1 MKLKQYQQGGGL
13 IYTPFIPEE
22 AAVSS
27 SGSSTRSGSTD
38 DDKIDP
44 LDKEI
49 LNLMKGQDLL
59 SSDINM
65 IYDRLIAFQRKTQNL
80 SSLGGSNSYRSVM
93 PGMLQI
99 MKLVENAKANKTEWD
114 DKVSEIKKHDAG
126 AEVAMD
132 SMGRMWVQDPEKGL
146 TLVRPSD
153 FDPESQIPVSN
164 SQLIALRRRDPSLAF
179 NDAILGDTG
188 IDVVGAVDVR
198 KEIDEIIK
206 NAGSIKEVSFGKI
219 PFSQIAEDLQ
229 GEGIY
234 KTSQKYS
241 KADMKGFAELLYS
254 QLSNSAKH
262 LITANAAIAGYDK
275 MEYIKSIIATRT
287 DVDPDL
293 SYEASLTKANGMGG
307 SGGSGSD
314 GDDTKNLKER
324 NWTEQLATGY
334 NFELPKH
341 TAFNPVSTISIHAAI
356 QNTGGMKKDDGETPI
371 GPGMVD
377 AIMGTAG
384 WFKQLS
390 GQSTVT
396 FGDQIIDETA
406 LGQLMYD
413 GSTVYRIELP
423 YTEVNGEIT
432 VNWKLVEELEN
443 INKQIKGATPG
454 MIQDLLDG
462 HPELYYDPNEKIV
475 KARNSEWF
483 LTFGGMI
490 GHDFVDGLDT
500 NSRYLEKMDQDKADY
515 WHKQYEEAI
524 QYGFANHDKNAPKR
538 TNAPTDKGLFGI
550 DWSRTRYYHGNVFVP
565 IRLKLAGA
573 KEYYPAARHM
583 TNMQTEAIAARDA
596 AIQQRRDEL
605 QTDKRNYNW

>member
-1 MKLKQYQQGGGL
+1 MKLKIYQQGGGL
-13 IYTPFIPEE
+13 IYTPFIPEQTTT
-22 AAVSS
+22 ASTSASTKA
-27 SGSSTRSGSTD
+27 SGSDEDS
-38 DDKIDP
+38 KIDP
-44 LDKEI
+44 LDKELI
-49 LNLMKGQDLL
+49 NLMKGQNLL

-65 IYDRLIAFQRKTQNL
+65 IYDRLIAFQRKTQSL
-80 SSLGGSNSYRSVM
+80 SALGSTNGYRSVM

-99 MKLVENAKANKTEWD
+99 MKLVENAKANKAEWD
-114 DKVSEIKKHDAG
+114 EKVAEIKHHDAG

-132 SMGRMWVQDPEKGL
+132 SMGRMWVQDQEKGL
-146 TLVRPSD
+146 TLVKPSD
-153 FDPESQIPVSN
+153 FNPESQMPISN

-188 IDVVGAVDVR
+188 IDVVGATDVR

-206 NAGSIKEVSFGKI
+206 NAGSIKEVSFGSI

-234 KTSQKYS
+234 KTTQKYS

-287 DVDPDL
+287 DIDPDL
-293 SYEASLTKANGMGG
+293 SYEASLTKASGKGGAGG
-307 SGGSGSD
+307 SGAD
-314 GDDTKNLKER
+314 GDDAKNLKER
-324 NWTEQLATGY
+324 NWTEQLAGGY
-334 NFELPKH
+334 NFELPRI
-341 TAFNPVSTISIHAAI
+341 TTFNPVSTVSIHAAS
-356 QNTGGMKKDDGETPI
+356 QNTGGMKLDDGKTPV

-377 AIMGTAG
+377 AIMEKAG
-384 WFKQLS
+384 WFKQIS

-413 GSTVYRIELP
+413 GSTVYRIKLP
-423 YTEVNGEIT
+423 YKEVNGEIT
-432 VNWKLVEELEN
+432 VNWELVEELEN

-454 MIQDLLDG
+454 MIQDLLEG
-462 HPELYYDPNEKIV
+462 HPELYYDPEEKMV

-483 LTFGGMI
+483 LTFGGMM

-500 NSRYLEKMDQDKADY
+500 NSRYLERMSQDKADY

-538 TNAPTDKGLFGI
+538 TNAPTDKGFLGI
-550 DWSRTRYYHGNVFVP
+550 DWSRTKYYHGNIFIP
-565 IRLKLAGA
+565 IRLKLAGSN
-573 KEYYPAARHM
+573 EYYPAATHM
-583 TNMQTEAIAARDA
+583 NNMQTAAMNERDA
-596 AIQQRRDEL
+596 AIQQRMDSN
-605 QTDKRNYNW
+605 KGNFNW